1 MTYSHSIKY
10 LLEIKDP
17 NIKIIEIPTHI
28 PFNHKPTH
36 KLLHGV
42 LTYDVNQCSHC
53 KCQNSVTKWGL
64 KKVLVHL
71 GQFNSHPIKLSLMKQ
86 RYRCKQCTRTFTAE
100 TDLVDKHCSLSNP
113 MKLAVKFALQEIRP
127 KSGIAHEYGVSSP
140 TINRIARQASEQL
153 KPSLHWLPEHLAIDE
168 FKSVKSVKSAM
179 SAIIIDNQHHRL
191 IDIIEDR
198 KQVSLRRYFQ
208 RYDLAVRKKV
218 KTITMDMYGPYKDFL
233 PRLFPNAVIIIDRF
247 HLVQR
252 LNTALDR
259 IRVKVMNE
267 LRYKVSTHYTKL
279 KTLWKLLLK
288 NEWELDF
295 EKYTSHR
302 LFTGLIT
309 EKGIVDFLRNIDPR
323 IELVYTWVNRLKALF
338 NDHDYQGFQES
349 LKESHLYQLPRE
361 LRKALDTMEKYQ
373 EEIKNTMYYTLS
385 NGPIEGFNNKIKNIK
400 RSGFGY
406 GNFYNLQARIRVSCL
421 LTYHRPKTIK
431 PVIYQTKRRTLV
443 A

>member
-1 MTYSHSIKY
+1 MTYSYCIKY

-17 NIKIIEIPTHI
+17 NIKLTETLTQIPL
-28 PFNHKPTH
+28 NQRPTH

-42 LTYDVNQCSHC
+42 LSYEANQCPHC
-53 KCQNSVTKWGL
+53 KCRNRVIKWGF
-64 KKVLVHL
+64 KRVLVHL
-71 GQFNSHPIKLSLMKQ
+71 GQFNSQPIKLSLKKQ
-86 RYRCKQCTRTFTAE
+86 RYRCKQCAHTFSAE
-100 TDLVDKHCSLSNP
+100 TTLVDKHCSLSNP
-113 MKLAVKFALQEIRP
+113 MKLAIKLALQEIRP
-127 KSGIAHEYGVSSP
+127 QSGIAKEYGVSSP
-140 TINRIARQASEQL
+140 SINRIARQASEQL
-153 KPSLHWLPEHLAIDE
+153 KPSRHWLPEHLAIDE
-168 FKSVKSVKSAM
+168 FKSVKSVESAM

-259 IRVKVMNE
+259 IRVTVMNE
-267 LRYKVSTHYTKL
+267 LRYKVPTHYTKL
-279 KTLWKLLLK
+279 KNLWKLLLK
-288 NEWELDF
+288 NDWELDF
-295 EKYTSHR
+295 EKYDSHR
-302 LFTGLIT
+302 LFSGLIT

-323 IELVYTWVNRLKALF
+323 IEVVYTWVNRLKALF
-338 NDHDYQGFQES
+338 NDHDYEGFQEI
-349 LKESHLYQLPRE
+349 LAESHLYQLPRE
-361 LRKALDTMEKYQ
+361 LRKALDTMEKYRA
-373 EEIKNTMYYTLS
+373 EIKNTMLYTLS

-406 GNFYNLQARIRVSCL
+406 ANFYNLQARIRVSFL
-421 LTYHRPKTIK
+421 LTYHMPKTIK
-431 PVIYQTKRRTLV
+431 PVIY
-443 A
+443 